1 MNGDDEDFADV
12 SVLFLFWD
20 VALIKSVSFKMN
32 FHTLIKIPQKQNHW
46 KLQSV
51 YICINTIVNYR
62 FELTCHIYHIQKRQI
77 EADAC
82 VTQEDKHNQRCRVYW
97 EDR

>member
-1 MNGDDEDFADV
+1 MC
-12 SVLFLFWD
+12 
-20 VALIKSVSFKMN
+20 
-32 FHTLIKIPQKQNHW
+32 
-46 KLQSV
+46 V
-51 YICINTIVNYR
+51 YMCIYIRLNTIVNYR
-62 FELTCHIYHIQKRQI
+62 FELTCYIYHIQKRRI